1 MATRAYLNNSRKS
14 DKSLYEELDQAIHT
28 VVRRAFF
35 GDKRSSAS
43 EYVTNNLFPAFGR
56 RYDASEGPLHLYRMG
71 ISNTKVTKES
81 LDGRNSVLRSS
92 RVPRFPDAVLEDL
105 FSNLRFVYI
114 FSGTGWLNALNNL
127 DCKYQAKYLYVPDR
141 YMEKEIHEAIR
152 AAGGI
157 DIQLLGIGRNGH
169 IGFNEPAADFT
180 YGTHVVTLTENTIE
194 ANARFFASADDVP
207 RQAISMGIGNIMNA
221 RCVVLVA
228 TGKSKAEAV
237 YRTICGPITPEVPA
251 SILQLHPCCVILTDT
266 EAASLMRG

>member
-1 MATRAYLNNSRKS
+1 MM
-14 DKSLYEELDQAIHT
+14 
-28 VVRRAFF
+28 
-35 GDKRSSAS
+35 KRS
-43 EYVTNNLFPAFGR
+43 
-56 RYDASEGPLHLYRMG
+56 
-71 ISNTKVTKES
+71 
-81 LDGRNSVLRSS
+81 
-92 RVPRFPDAVLEDL
+92 
-105 FSNLRFVYI
+105 
-114 FSGTGWLNALNNL
+114 
-127 DCKYQAKYLYVPDR
+127 
-141 YMEKEIHEAIR
+141 
-152 AAGGI
+152 GI

-228 TGKSKAEAV
+228 TVKSKAEAV

-251 SILQLHPCCVILTDT
+251 SILQLHPCCVILTDI